1 MNDTLDTQLKEIK
14 KLISIVWELRE
25 KCPWDRKQTFETL
38 KTLTIE
44 ETYEL
49 CEEIEKSNFDG
60 IKEELGDLLLHIL
73 FYSKMGSEKKKFNI
87 GLIAKELTKKLI
99 RRHPHIYSNI
109 KINSTTEVISNW
121 EKIKLKEGRDS
132 VLDGVPKNLPPIM
145 KAKRIQDKVSSV
157 GFDWKKSEHVL
168 EKLDEEIIEFKEE
181 LNKKN
186 KSNLEIEFGDIF
198 FSLINLARHYEI
210 NPYNALEKS
219 NTKFIKRF
227 KFVEQKIKELKKE
240 IASIEL
246 KEIDALWEQS
256 KSYI

>member
-109 KINSTTEVISNW
+109 KINSTTKVISNW

>member
-109 KINSTTEVISNW
+109 KINSTTKVISNW

-256 KSYI
+256 KSFI

>member
-1 MNDTLDTQLKEIK
+1 MNDSLDAQFNEIK

-25 KCPWDRKQTFETL
+25 KCPWDRNQTFETL

-73 FYSKMGSEKKKFNI
+73 FYSKMGSEKNKFNI

-99 RRHPHIYSNI
+99 RRHPHIYSNVKI
-109 KINSTTEVISNW
+109 KSTTEVISNW
-121 EKIKLKEGRDS
+121 EKIKLKEGRGS
-132 VLDGVPKNLPPIM
+132 VLDGVPKNLPPLM

-181 LNKKN
+181 LDKKN
-186 KSNLEIEFGDIF
+186 KSNLEIEFGDIL

-246 KEIDALWEQS
+246 KEIDLLWEQS
-256 KSYI
+256 KSHT